1 MRNFYN
7 NVLNSNAMR
16 KFIPDNPTDIAA
28 KLALISTTTKDAV
41 NCYYYVTQSL
51 NNKKIPEEKRKF
63 VAGIDLSNG
72 ILNVVVQF
80 ALGSLIN
87 NYSSKLFDNWF
98 GKKLFTEDAA
108 KNLHQRMKAAG
119 CNYQEDQVINGMEA
133 NKKWAKAGFKVMAV
147 LLVTQVLAKR
157 VIVPFLSTP
166 MAGVFKEQLEKR
178 EKKQAAKKLG
188 QEQPPKAEKEDK
200 KQEAKA
206 APALEPVKTEA
217 PQPENDPFKNL
228 VSKEVKFRA

>member
-1 MRNFYN
+1 
-7 NVLNSNAMR
+7 
-16 KFIPDNPTDIAA
+16 
-28 KLALISTTTKDAV
+28 
-41 NCYYYVTQSL
+41 
-51 NNKKIPEEKRKF
+51 
-63 VAGIDLSNG
+63 
-72 ILNVVVQF
+72 
-80 ALGSLIN
+80 
-87 NYSSKLFDNWF
+87 
-98 GKKLFTEDAA
+98 
-108 KNLHQRMKAAG
+108 
-119 CNYQEDQVINGMEA
+119 MEA